1 MKEMIFGSNETK
13 GEDFPLLPG
22 EIKSSAEDTI
32 DPNWL
37 SVRNNSARDYDL
49 SQDTV
54 RPPSGFGLL
63 FFLIMTIL
71 YTKHI
76 FFLQ

>member
-1 MKEMIFGSNETK
+1 
-13 GEDFPLLPG
+13 LLPG

-54 RPPSGFGLL
+54 RPPSGFGL
-63 FFLIMTIL
+63 FF
-71 YTKHI
+71 
-76 FFLQ
+76 